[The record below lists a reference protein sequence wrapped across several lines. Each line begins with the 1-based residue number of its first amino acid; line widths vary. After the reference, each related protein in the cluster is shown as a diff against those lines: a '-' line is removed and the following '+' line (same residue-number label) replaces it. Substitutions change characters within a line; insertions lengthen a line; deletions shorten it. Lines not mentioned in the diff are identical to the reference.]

1 MWLWS
6 WLGVLLLLLPSPIEL
21 SAQTKK
27 NLSQLPEVHFKKV
40 KIELSGQ
47 SGKKNI
53 KKILVVELA
62 DTPIRHARGLMHR
75 SSLGPDEGMLFVFPD
90 ETVRSFWMKNTYVAL
105 DIAYFNRNRE
115 IIDIQQMQPENI
127 LLAGEPPSYPSK
139 QPAQF
144 ALEMPQ
150 GWFAKNKI
158 SVGARLRIL

>member
-1 MWLWS
+1 
-6 WLGVLLLLLPSPIEL
+6 
-21 SAQTKK
+21 
-27 NLSQLPEVHFKKV
+27 
-40 KIELSGQ
+40 
-47 SGKKNI
+47 
-53 KKILVVELA
+53 
-62 DTPIRHARGLMHR
+62 MHR

-90 ETVRSFWMKNTYVAL
+90 EAVRSFWMKNTYVAL
-105 DIAYFNRNRE
+105 DIAYFNRNQE

-158 SVGARLRIL
+158 SIGARLRIL